1 MQVAKVK
8 KTGELV
14 QAIEVLSQSDISNS
28 VFVCPS
34 CDAELTYIGNK
45 ITKVNPYFRVRA
57 KGGHHPS
64 CQFYIAPRE
73 MEFTS
78 FIQKLLARHPKYNI
92 EGVDRILGEKF
103 FYRADLNVTRSTD
116 KGSECLLVECK
127 KLPPLGKR
135 NAETMVLQI
144 ASYLKLANGYKG
156 AVCFPGTVSDS
167 EKELFSDS
175 EIELWDLD
183 FLASEFGEYLYAE
196 DVGHYTDI
204 LRARVS
210 ELGCE
215 SKERKFIDDLQKCE
229 SGREYCYI
237 YQDLVG
243 RILNYLFSPPLISA
257 LSESSDSSNVNRR
270 DFVFPNYVENGFWA
284 VMRERYSADYIVVDA
299 KNYTKKVGKRDV
311 LQVANYLKDF
321 GAGLF
326 GIIVSRNGGD
336 KAGCEATLREQ
347 WVLHRKL
354 ILVLTDDDLIA
365 MLRAKADSFEPERV
379 LIERI
384 EQFRLSM

>member
-1 MQVAKVK
+1 MQVAKIRE
-8 KTGELV
+8 TGEVV
-14 QAIEVLSQSDISNS
+14 QAIEALSRNNIANS
-28 VFVCPS
+28 IFVCPS
-34 CDAELTYIGNK
+34 CEAELTLVGNK
-45 ITKVNPYFRVRA
+45 VTKVNPHFRARQ

-73 MEFTS
+73 IEFTT
-78 FIQKLLARHPKYNI
+78 FIQSLLSRHPKYNI
-92 EGVDRILGEKF
+92 EGVDRILGEKV

-116 KGSECLLVECK
+116 RGNERLLIECK
-127 KLPPLGKR
+127 RLPPLGKR
-135 NAETMVLQI
+135 NAETMVLQVS
-144 ASYLKLANGYKG
+144 SYLSFVNGYKG
-156 AVCFPGTVSDS
+156 AICFPGTVSDN
-167 EKELFSDS
+167 EKELFSNS

-183 FLASEFGEYLYAE
+183 FLASEFGELLEAE
-196 DVGHYTDI
+196 DVGHYADI
-204 LRARVS
+204 LRTRVS
-210 ELGCE
+210 ELGQE
-215 SKERKFIDDLQKCE
+215 SIERKLMDDLQKCK
-229 SGREYCYI
+229 SGRKYCYI

-243 RILNYLFSPPLISA
+243 EILNHLFSPPLISA
-257 LSESSDSSNVNRR
+257 LPESSDLSNVNRR

-299 KNYTKKVGKRDV
+299 KNYTKKVGKKDV

-336 KAGCEATLREQ
+336 KAGCEVTLREQ

-365 MLRAKADSFEPERV
+365 MLRAKADGSEPERV
-379 LIERI
+379 LIVRI